1 MRLFLF
7 YVFLCGGVTTLS
19 AQSGLVTKTVSIQ
32 DTIQLE
38 QVSISPFQF
47 RLQTTDSLEV
57 DSSLYEINFPKA
69 QLIPFSELKF
79 NQDSLIVTYFK
90 YPEFLTKTYKAL
102 DEKLIIDTGN
112 PVDNLYELQQ
122 QRQPSN
128 FVPFSGLNTSGSIS
142 RAISVGNNQNA
153 VVRSE
158 LDLQISG
165 KISENVTLRAS
176 IQDDNAPT
184 QSGGYTQQ
192 LDEFDQIFIELESD
206 KWRIRAGDIDLIEN
220 ESFFASYTKR
230 VQGLLLSADI
240 GNEERQTEVYAAGA
254 LVRGVFTRS
263 ELTAQEGN
271 QGPYKLVGQNGE
283 LFVLIVSGSEAVFVN
298 GRQLTRGENEDYL
311 IDYNAGEIIFNSTFP
326 ITSEMRIVVEYQVS
340 DRNYSRIVATTG
352 SRFRSESLQ
361 LNGFLYNES
370 DLKNQPLQQSL
381 TEEQV
386 NVLQDAGDDPNEMF
400 APSAVPAEY
409 SENRILYE
417 KVFRDGQ
424 DVFVFSNNPDAE
436 LFNVRFTNLGS
447 NQGNY
452 VLSSQDAIANIYEYV
467 SPVNGISQGN
477 FEPVVRLFAPSK
489 LQIAMLNGV
498 YSPSEKTTVQFEL
511 AASNNDENLFSE
523 LNQGDNRGLAAQFSV
538 NQTVFKSKADKKLD
552 VFGNLNFIEE
562 TYTSIERLYNVEFTR
577 DWNLFNPTG
586 DQLFFDTG
594 FDFQNNLQSHAQYRF
609 QRLEYTND
617 FVGQKHSMSARQVQ
631 NKFRLDANASYLDS
645 ESSFLTSKF
654 ARASVS
660 GVYDF
665 GKFWSGLRYNL
676 EDNQELRVET
686 DEFTPNTQR
695 FASYEVFSGVGDS
708 TNVYVE
714 LGYRFRQNDSLRSNV
729 LQRVNTSNNYFMR
742 SQLVNT
748 KATKLRVFANFRN
761 LEFSEDNR
769 ADEQSLN
776 SRVTYSQNLLDRL
789 INLNTTYE
797 TNSGSIAQQEFT
809 YLEVEP
815 GQGQYTWIDYNGNG
829 VQELNEFEVAQFQDE
844 GRFVRILLPNQV
856 FVRTNQTRFSQQL
869 TLNFQTWQNKSGW
882 KKLASRFYNQTSLLL
897 DRKMRKDGN
906 SLSLN
911 PFGGSDDD
919 VLGENTTFRNI
930 LFFNRSLQK
939 FTTSY
944 NFTQNTTRNLSLL
957 GLQENA
963 NLLHE
968 VKFIH
973 KFQESWL
980 VTLTQDLNSSESF
993 SDQFENRTF
1002 EIKGFSLNPK
1012 VSYLLGDKRFDLFYE
1027 LAAKDNQLGEQETLD
1042 QQTFGLSFTLNNA
1055 QKYSINGEVNYI
1067 QNKFEG
1073 STFSPVAYQMLE
1085 GLLPNDNFTW
1095 SLFLQKKITDFLD
1108 LNLTYFGRKSENIS
1122 AIHTGSVQLRAFF

>member
-1 MRLFLF
+1 MRQLLF
-7 YVFLCGGVTTLS
+7 YVFLCCGITSLL
-19 AQSGLVTKTVSIQ
+19 AQSGLVTKTLAIQ

-38 QVSISPFQF
+38 EVSISSFKF
-47 RLQTTDSLEV
+47 KLQTIDSVNVEPI
-57 DSSLYEINFPKA
+57 LYDVNFPKA
-69 QLIPFSELKF
+69 QLVPFSQLKLS
-79 NQDSLIVTYFK
+79 QDSLIVTYLK
-90 YPEFLTKTYKAL
+90 YPDFLTRTYKGL

-112 PVDNLYELQQ
+112 PIDNLYELQQ

-128 FVPFSGLNTSGSIS
+128 FVPFAGLNTSGSIS

-165 KISENVTLRAS
+165 KLSENVTLRAS

-192 LDEFDQIFIELESD
+192 LDEFDQIFIELEAE
-206 KWRIRAGDIDLIEN
+206 KWRIRAGDIDLIES

-230 VQGLLLSADI
+230 VQGLLLSANV
-240 GNEERQTEVYAAGA
+240 GNDNRQTEVYTAGA

-283 LFVLIVSGSEAVFVN
+283 LFVLIISGSEDVYVN
-298 GRQLTRGENEDYL
+298 GRLLTRGENEDYL
-311 IDYNAGEIIFNSTFP
+311 IDYNAGELIFNSTFP

-340 DRNYSRIVATTG
+340 DRNFSRIVATTG

-361 LNGFLYNES
+361 LNGFLYNEN

-386 NVLQDAGDDPNEMF
+386 SVLQDAGDQQSEML
-400 APSAVPAEY
+400 APSAVPADF

-417 KVFRDGQ
+417 KAVRDGQ
-424 DVFVFSNNPDAE
+424 QIFVFSTDPEAD
-436 LFNVRFTNLGS
+436 LFNVRFTDLGQ

-452 VLSSQDAIANIYEYV
+452 VLSSQDAIATIYEYV
-467 SPVNGISQGN
+467 SPVNGIPQGN
-477 FEPVVRLFAPSK
+477 FEPVVRLFAPTK
-489 LQIAMLNGV
+489 LQIAMLNGM
-498 YSPSEKTTVQFEL
+498 YSPSDKTSLQFEV
-511 AASNNDENLFSE
+511 AASHNDENLFSE
-523 LNQGDNRGLAAQFSV
+523 LDQGDNRGLAAQLSV
-538 NQTVFKSKADKKLD
+538 NQTLYTSETDKKFD

-586 DQLFFDTG
+586 DQLFLDTG
-594 FDFQNNLQSHAQYRF
+594 FDYQNNLQSLTQYRF
-609 QRLEYTND
+609 QRLEYTDD
-617 FVGQKHSMSARQVQ
+617 FVGQKHSINARQV
-631 NKFRLDANASYLDS
+631 LDKLRIDAKASYLDS
-645 ESSFLTSKF
+645 ESSLLKSEF

-660 GVYDF
+660 GLYDF
-665 GKFWSGLRYNL
+665 GKFWSGLRYNM
-676 EDNQELRVET
+676 EDNQELRVDT

-695 FASYEVFSGVGDS
+695 FASYEMFSGVGDS

-714 LGYRFRQNDSLRSNV
+714 MGYRFRENDSLRSNV
-729 LQRVNTSNNYFMR
+729 LQRVNTSNTYFVR
-742 SQLVNT
+742 SQLINT
-748 KATKLRVFANFRN
+748 KATKLRVFANLRN
-761 LEFSEDNR
+761 LEFNEANR

-789 INLNTTYE
+789 VNLNTTYE

-815 GQGQYTWIDYNGNG
+815 GQGQYTWIDYNENG
-829 VQELNEFEVAQFQDE
+829 VQELNEFEIAQFQDE

-869 TLNFQTWQNKSGW
+869 TLNFQTWQNKEGW
-882 KKLASRFYNQTSLLL
+882 KNFLSNFYNQTSLLL
-897 DRKMRKDGN
+897 DKKLRKDGN
-906 SLSLN
+906 SLRLN
-911 PFGGSDDD
+911 PFGNSEED

-930 LFFNRSLQK
+930 LFFNRGLQK

-944 NFTQNTTRNLSLL
+944 NFTQNATKNLSLL
-957 GLQENA
+957 GLQESS

-968 VKFIH
+968 LKFIH

-993 SDQFENRTF
+993 SDQFENRNF
-1002 EIKGFSLNPK
+1002 NIEGFRFNPK
-1012 VSYLLGDKRFDLFYE
+1012 LSYLLGDKRFDVFYE
-1027 LAAKDNQLGEQETLD
+1027 LASKENQIGEQEALD

-1055 QKYSINGEVNYI
+1055 QKYSITGEVNYI
-1067 QNKFEG
+1067 QNEFEG

-1085 GLLPNDNFTW
+1085 GLLPKDNFTW

-1108 LNLTYFGRKSENIS
+1108 LNLTYFGRKSQNLS

>member
-1 MRLFLF
+1 MPSLL
-7 YVFLCGGVTTLS
+7 
-19 AQSGLVTKTVSIQ
+19 AQSGLVTKTVKLQ

-38 QVSISPFQF
+38 EISISPFQF
-47 RLQTTDSLEV
+47 KLQTTDSVEV
-57 DSSLYEINFPKA
+57 NSSSFQINFPKA
-69 QLIPFSELKF
+69 QLVPLSELKTT
-79 NQDSLIVTYFK
+79 QDSLIVTYFK

-128 FVPFSGLNTSGSIS
+128 FVPFAGLNTSGSIS

-192 LDEFDQIFIELESD
+192 LDEFDQIFIELESE

-220 ESFFASYTKR
+220 QSFFASYTKR

-240 GNEERQTEVYAAGA
+240 GNEKRQTEVYGAGA

-283 LFVLIVSGSEAVFVN
+283 LFVLIISGSEAVFVN

-340 DRNYSRIVATTG
+340 DRNFSRIVATTG

-361 LNGFLYNES
+361 LNGFLYNEN

-381 TEEQV
+381 SEEQV
-386 NVLQDAGDDPNEMF
+386 NVLEEAGDNQDNMF
-400 APSAVPAEY
+400 APSAVPAEF

-417 KVFRDGQ
+417 RELRDGRI
-424 DVFVFSNNPDAE
+424 VFVFSNDPEAE
-436 LFNVRFTNLGS
+436 LFNVRFTNLGP

-452 VLSSQDAIANIYEYV
+452 ILSSQEAIANIYEYV
-467 SPVNGISQGN
+467 SPIEGIPQGN
-477 FEPVVRLFAPSK
+477 FEPVVRLFAPTK

-498 YSPSEKTTVQFEL
+498 YSPSEKTTVQFEV

-523 LNQGDNRGLAAQFSV
+523 IDQGDNRGLAAQLSV
-538 NQTVFKSKADKKLD
+538 NQTLYKSKADRKLD
-552 VFGNLNFIEE
+552 VFGNLNFIED

-586 DQLFFDTG
+586 DQLFLDTG
-594 FDFQNNLQSHAQYRF
+594 FDYRNNLQSNTQYRY

-617 FVGQKHSMSARQVQ
+617 FIGQKHSISARQVQ
-631 NKFRLDANASYLDS
+631 SKFRIDANASYLDS
-645 ESSFLTSKF
+645 ESSLLTSKF

-660 GVYDF
+660 GIYDF

-676 EDNQELRVET
+676 EDNQELRVNT

-695 FASYEVFSGVGDS
+695 FSSYEVFSGVGDS
-708 TNVYVE
+708 TSVYAEV
-714 LGYRFRQNDSLRSNV
+714 GYRYRENDSLRANL
-729 LQRVNTSNNYFMR
+729 LQRVNTSSNYFVR

-748 KATKLRVFANFRN
+748 KATNLRVFANLRN
-761 LEFSEDNR
+761 LKFNEEER

-789 INLNTTYE
+789 VNLNTTYE

-815 GQGQYTWIDYNGNG
+815 GQGQYTWIDYNENG
-829 VQELNEFEVAQFQDE
+829 VQELNEFEIAQFQDE

-869 TLNFQTWQNKSGW
+869 TLNFQTWQNKSGF
-882 KKLASRFYNQTSLLL
+882 KKFASKFYNQTSLLL
-897 DRKMRKDGN
+897 DKKLRKDGN

-911 PFGGSDDD
+911 PFGGNSDD

-957 GLQENA
+957 GLQENS

-968 VKFIH
+968 IKFLH
-973 KFQESWL
+973 KFQQSWL

-993 SDQFENRTF
+993 SDQFENRNF
-1002 EIKGFSLNPK
+1002 EIEGFTLNPK
-1012 VSYLLGDKRFDLFYE
+1012 LSYLLGDKRFDVFYE
-1027 LAAKDNQLGEQETLD
+1027 LASKENQIGEQEALD

-1055 QKYSINGEVNYI
+1055 QKYSINGELNYI

-1108 LNLTYFGRKSENIS
+1108 LNLTYFGRKSENLS
-1122 AIHTGSVQLRAFF
+1122 AVHTGSVQLRAFF

>member
-1 MRLFLF
+1 MRQLLF
-7 YVFLCGGVTTLS
+7 YVFLCCGITSLL
-19 AQSGLVTKTVSIQ
+19 AQSGLVTKTLAIQ

-38 QVSISPFQF
+38 EVSISSFQF
-47 RLQTTDSLEV
+47 KLQTIDSVNVEPI
-57 DSSLYEINFPKA
+57 LYDVNFPKA
-69 QLIPFSELKF
+69 QLVPFSQLKLS
-79 NQDSLIVTYFK
+79 QDSLIVTYLK
-90 YPEFLTKTYKAL
+90 YPDFLTRTYKGL

-112 PVDNLYELQQ
+112 PIDNLYELQQ

-128 FVPFSGLNTSGSIS
+128 FVPFAGLNTSGSIS

-165 KISENVTLRAS
+165 KLSENVTLRAS

-192 LDEFDQIFIELESD
+192 LDEFDQIFIELEAE
-206 KWRIRAGDIDLIEN
+206 KWRIRAGDIDLIES

-230 VQGLLLSADI
+230 VQGLLLSANV
-240 GNEERQTEVYAAGA
+240 GNDNRQTEVYTAGA

-283 LFVLIVSGSEAVFVN
+283 LFVLIISGSEDVYVN
-298 GRQLTRGENEDYL
+298 GRLLTRGENEDYL
-311 IDYNAGEIIFNSTFP
+311 IDYNAGELIFNSTFP

-340 DRNYSRIVATTG
+340 DRNFSRIVATTG

-361 LNGFLYNES
+361 LNGFLYNEN

-386 NVLQDAGDDPNEMF
+386 SVLQDAGDQQSEML
-400 APSAVPAEY
+400 APSAVPADY

-417 KVFRDGQ
+417 KAVRDGQ
-424 DVFVFSNNPDAE
+424 QFFVFSTDPEAD
-436 LFNVRFTNLGS
+436 LFNVRFTNLGQ

-452 VLSSQDAIANIYEYV
+452 VLSSQDAIATIYEYV
-467 SPVNGISQGN
+467 SPVNGIPQGN
-477 FEPVVRLFAPSK
+477 FEPVVRLFAPTK
-489 LQIAMLNGV
+489 LQIAMLNGM
-498 YSPSEKTTVQFEL
+498 YSPSDKTSLQFEV
-511 AASNNDENLFSE
+511 AASHNDENLFSE
-523 LNQGDNRGLAAQFSV
+523 LDQGDNRGLAAQLSV
-538 NQTVFKSKADKKLD
+538 NQTLYTSETDKKFD

-586 DQLFFDTG
+586 DQLFLDTG
-594 FDFQNNLQSHAQYRF
+594 FDYQNNLQSLTQYRF
-609 QRLEYTND
+609 QRLEYTDD
-617 FVGQKHSMSARQVQ
+617 FVGQKHSINARQV
-631 NKFRLDANASYLDS
+631 LDKLRIDAKASYLDS
-645 ESSFLTSKF
+645 ESSLLKSEF

-660 GVYDF
+660 GLYDF
-665 GKFWSGLRYNL
+665 GKFWSGLRYNM
-676 EDNQELRVET
+676 EDNQELRVDT

-695 FASYEVFSGVGDS
+695 FASYEMFSGVGDS

-714 LGYRFRQNDSLRSNV
+714 MGYRFRENDSLRSNV
-729 LQRVNTSNNYFMR
+729 LQRVNTSNTYFVR
-742 SQLVNT
+742 SQLINT
-748 KATKLRVFANFRN
+748 KATKLRVFANLRN
-761 LEFSEDNR
+761 LEFNEANR

-789 INLNTTYE
+789 VNLNTTYE

-815 GQGQYTWIDYNGNG
+815 GQGQYTWIDYNENG
-829 VQELNEFEVAQFQDE
+829 VQELNEFEIAQFQDE

-869 TLNFQTWQNKSGW
+869 TLNFQTWQNKEGW
-882 KKLASRFYNQTSLLL
+882 KNFLSNFYNQTSLLL
-897 DRKMRKDGN
+897 DKKLRKDGN
-906 SLSLN
+906 SLRLN
-911 PFGGSDDD
+911 PFGNSEED

-930 LFFNRSLQK
+930 LFFNRGLQK

-944 NFTQNTTRNLSLL
+944 NFTQNATKNLSLL
-957 GLQENA
+957 GLQESS

-968 VKFIH
+968 LKFIH

-993 SDQFENRTF
+993 SDQFENRNF
-1002 EIKGFSLNPK
+1002 NIEGFRFNPK
-1012 VSYLLGDKRFDLFYE
+1012 LSYLLGDKRFDVFYE
-1027 LAAKDNQLGEQETLD
+1027 LASKENQIGEQEALD

-1055 QKYSINGEVNYI
+1055 QKYSITGEVNYI
-1067 QNKFEG
+1067 QNEFEG

-1085 GLLPNDNFTW
+1085 GLLPKDNFTW

-1108 LNLTYFGRKSENIS
+1108 LNLTYFGRKSQNLS

>member
-1 MRLFLF
+1 MRLLLI
-7 YVFLCGGVTTLS
+7 YVFLCCGSISLY
-19 AQSGLVTKTVSIQ
+19 AQSQRVTRTVPVQ

-38 QVSISPFQF
+38 DFSISSLQFQV
-47 RLQTTDSLEV
+47 LSV
-57 DSSLYEINFPKA
+57 DSIEIDNRLYKVNYPKA
-69 QLIPFSELKF
+69 QLIPSSALKF
-79 NQDSLIVTYFK
+79 KHDSLIVSYFK
-90 YPEFLTKTYKAL
+90 YPDFLTRTYKAL
-102 DEKLIIDTGN
+102 DENLILDTGD
-112 PVDNLYELQQ
+112 PIDNLYELQQ
-122 QRQPSN
+122 QKRPTN

-165 KISENVTLRAS
+165 KISDNVTLRAS

-206 KWRIRAGDIDLIEN
+206 KWNIRAGDIDLIEN
-220 ESFFASYTKR
+220 QSFFASYTKR

-240 GNEERQTEVYAAGA
+240 GNDNHEAEVYAAGA

-298 GRQLTRGENEDYL
+298 GRQLTRGEDADYL

-340 DRNYSRIVATTG
+340 DRNFSRVVATTG
-352 SRFRSESLQ
+352 SRFRSDALQ
-361 LNGFLYNES
+361 LNGFLYNEN

-381 TEEQV
+381 TAEQV
-386 NVLQDAGDDPNEMF
+386 NVLEQAGDNPEQML
-400 APSAVPAEY
+400 APSAVPAEF
-409 SENRILYE
+409 SENRILYRKE
-417 KVFRDGQ
+417 FRDGQ
-424 DVFVFSNNPDAE
+424 EVFVFSNDPDAE
-436 LFNVRFTNLGS
+436 LFNVRFSNLGL

-452 VLSSQDAIANIYEYV
+452 ILSSRDAIANIYEYV
-467 SPVNGISQGN
+467 SPVNGIPQGN
-477 FEPVVRLFAPSK
+477 FEPVVRLFAPTK

-498 YSPSEKTTVQFEL
+498 YSPSAKTRVQFEV

-523 LNQGDNRGLAAQFSV
+523 LDQGDNRGLAAQFSL
-538 NQTVFKSKADKKLD
+538 NQTLFQKENTQKLD
-552 VFGNLNFIEE
+552 VFGNFNFIEDS
-562 TYTSIERLYNVEFTR
+562 YTSIERLYNVEFTR

-586 DQLFFDTG
+586 DQLFLDTG
-594 FDFQNNLQSHAQYRF
+594 FDFQNNLQSHTQYRF

-617 FVGQKHSMSARQVQ
+617 FVGQKHAVSARQVQ
-631 NKFRLDANASYLDS
+631 ENFRFDANASYLDS
-645 ESSFLTSKF
+645 ESSVLTSKF
-654 ARASVS
+654 ARANVS

-665 GKFWSGLRYNL
+665 GKLWSGLRYDM
-676 EDNQELRVET
+676 EDNQELQSQTEQ
-686 DEFTPNTQR
+686 FTQNTQR

-714 LGYRFRQNDSLRSNV
+714 LGYRFRQNDSLRSNS
-729 LQRVNTSNNYFMR
+729 LERVNTSNNYFVR
-742 SQLVNT
+742 SQLINT
-748 KATKLRVFANFRN
+748 KATKLRVFANLRN
-761 LEFSEDNR
+761 LKFKEESR

-776 SRVTYSQNLLDRL
+776 SRITYSQNLLDRL

-797 TNSGSIAQQEFT
+797 SNSGSIAQQEFT

-844 GRFVRILLPNQV
+844 ANFIRILLPNQI
-856 FVRTNQTRFSQQL
+856 FVRTDQTRFSQQL
-869 TLNFQTWQNKSGW
+869 TLNFQTWQNQTGW
-882 KKLASRFYNQTSLLL
+882 KKFASKFYNQTSLLL
-897 DRKMRKDGN
+897 DRKLRKDGN
-906 SLSLN
+906 SLNLN
-911 PFGGSDDD
+911 PFAGSGDD

-963 NLLHE
+963 NVLHRL
-968 VKFIH
+968 KFLH

-980 VTLTQDLNSSESF
+980 VTLVQDFNSSESF
-993 SDQFENRTF
+993 SDQFENRNF
-1002 EIKGFSLNPK
+1002 ELQGFSFNPK
-1012 VSYLLGDKRFDLFYE
+1012 LSYLLGDKRFDLFYE
-1027 LAAKDNQLGEQETLD
+1027 LASNNNQLGEQETLD
-1042 QQTFGLSFTLNNA
+1042 QQTFGLSFTLNDA

-1108 LNLTYFGRKSENIS
+1108 LNLTYFGRKSENVS

>member
-1 MRLFLF
+1 MRRYLLFVFFCCGASSLF
-7 YVFLCGGVTTLS
+7 
-19 AQSGLVTKTVSIQ
+19 AQSGLSTKIVSTQ

-38 QVSISPFQF
+38 PVSISPFQF
-47 RLQTTDSLEV
+47 KVQTTDSVEV
-57 DSSLYEINFPKA
+57 KSSLFTINFPNA
-69 QLIPFSELKF
+69 QLIPSSTLKETE
-79 NQDSLIVTYFK
+79 DSLIVTYFK

-112 PVDNLYELQQ
+112 QADNLYELQQ

-192 LDEFDQIFIELESD
+192 LDEFDQIFIELESE

-230 VQGLLLSADI
+230 VQGLLLSADV
-240 GNEERQTEVYAAGA
+240 GNEERQTEVYGAGA

-340 DRNYSRIVATTG
+340 DRNFSRIVATTG

-361 LNGFLYNES
+361 LNGFLYNEN

-386 NVLQDAGDDPNEMF
+386 NVLENAGDDENDMF
-400 APSAVPAEY
+400 APSAVPAEF

-417 KVFRDGQ
+417 RELRDGR
-424 DVFVFSNNPDAE
+424 DIFVFSNDPEAE
-436 LFNVRFTNLGS
+436 LFNVRFTNLGP

-452 VLSSQDAIANIYEYV
+452 ILSSRDAIANIYEYV
-467 SPVNGISQGN
+467 SPVDGIPQGN

-498 YSPSEKTTVQFEL
+498 YSPSDKTTVQFEV

-523 LNQGDNRGLAAQFSV
+523 IDQGDNRGLAAQLSV
-538 NQTVFKSKADKKLD
+538 NQTLYTSEDEKRLD
-552 VFGNLNFIEE
+552 VFGNLNFIED

-594 FDFQNNLQSHAQYRF
+594 FDYQNNLQSNTQYRF

-617 FVGQKHSMSARQVQ
+617 FLGQKHSMNARQVQ
-631 NKFRLDANASYLDS
+631 DKLRIDANASYLDS

-654 ARASVS
+654 ARANLS
-660 GVYDF
+660 GIYDF
-665 GKFWSGLRYNL
+665 GKFWSGLRYEL
-676 EDNQELRVET
+676 EDNQELRVDT

-708 TNVYVE
+708 TDVYVE
-714 LGYRFRQNDSLRSNV
+714 LGYRYRENDSLRANN
-729 LQRVNTSNNYFMR
+729 LQRVNTSSNYFAR

-748 KATKLRVFANFRN
+748 KSTKLRVFANLRN
-761 LEFSEDNR
+761 LKFSEEQRD
-769 ADEQSLN
+769 DEQSLN

-789 INLNTTYE
+789 VNLNTTYE

-815 GQGQYTWIDYNGNG
+815 GQGQYTWIDYNENG
-829 VQELNEFEVAQFQDE
+829 VQELNEFEIAQFQDE

-869 TLNFQTWQNKSGW
+869 TLNFQTWQNKSGL
-882 KKLASRFYNQTSLLL
+882 KKFASRFYNQTSLLL
-897 DRKMRKDGN
+897 DRKLRKDGN

-911 PFGGSDDD
+911 PFGGSGDD

-939 FTTSY
+939 LTTSY
-944 NFTQNTTRNLSLL
+944 NFTQNTTKNLSLL
-957 GLQENA
+957 GLQENS

-968 VKFIH
+968 LKFIH

-980 VTLTQDLNSSESF
+980 LTLTQDLNSSESF
-993 SDQFENRTF
+993 SDQFENRNF
-1002 EIKGFSLNPK
+1002 DIEGFTINPK
-1012 VSYLLGDKRFDLFYE
+1012 ITYLLGDKRFDMFYE
-1027 LAAKDNQLGEQETLD
+1027 LASKENQIGEAEALD

-1055 QKYSINGEVNYI
+1055 QKYSVNGEVNYI

-1108 LNLTYFGRKSENIS
+1108 LNLTYFGRKSENLS

>member
-1 MRLFLF
+1 
-7 YVFLCGGVTTLS
+7 
-19 AQSGLVTKTVSIQ
+19 
-32 DTIQLE
+32 
-38 QVSISPFQF
+38 
-47 RLQTTDSLEV
+47 
-57 DSSLYEINFPKA
+57 
-69 QLIPFSELKF
+69 
-79 NQDSLIVTYFK
+79 
-90 YPEFLTKTYKAL
+90 
-102 DEKLIIDTGN
+102 
-112 PVDNLYELQQ
+112 
-122 QRQPSN
+122 
-128 FVPFSGLNTSGSIS
+128 
-142 RAISVGNNQNA
+142 
-153 VVRSE
+153 
-158 LDLQISG
+158 
-165 KISENVTLRAS
+165 
-176 IQDDNAPT
+176 
-184 QSGGYTQQ
+184 
-192 LDEFDQIFIELESD
+192 LESE

-220 ESFFASYTKR
+220 QSFFASYTKR

-240 GNEERQTEVYAAGA
+240 GNEKRQTEVYGAGA

-283 LFVLIVSGSEAVFVN
+283 LFVLIISGSEAVFVN

-326 ITSEMRIVVEYQVS
+326 VTSEMRIVVEYQVS
-340 DRNYSRIVATTG
+340 DRNFSRIVATTG

-361 LNGFLYNES
+361 LNGFLYNEN

-381 TEEQV
+381 SEEQV
-386 NVLQDAGDDPNEMF
+386 NVLEEAGDNQDNMF
-400 APSAVPAEY
+400 APSAVPAEF

-417 KVFRDGQ
+417 RELRDGRI
-424 DVFVFSNNPDAE
+424 VFVFSNDPEAE
-436 LFNVRFTNLGS
+436 LFNVRFTNLGP

-452 VLSSQDAIANIYEYV
+452 ILSSQEAIANIYEYV
-467 SPVNGISQGN
+467 SPIEGIPQGN
-477 FEPVVRLFAPSK
+477 FEPVVRLFAPTK

-498 YSPSEKTTVQFEL
+498 YSPSEKTTVQFEV

-523 LNQGDNRGLAAQFSV
+523 IDQGDNRGLAAQLSV
-538 NQTVFKSKADKKLD
+538 NQTLYKSKADRKLD
-552 VFGNLNFIEE
+552 VFGNLNFIED

-594 FDFQNNLQSHAQYRF
+594 FDYRNNLQSNTQYRY

-617 FVGQKHSMSARQVQ
+617 FIGQKHSISARQVQ
-631 NKFRLDANASYLDS
+631 SKFRIDANASYLDS
-645 ESSFLTSKF
+645 ESSLLTSKF

-660 GVYDF
+660 GIYDF

-676 EDNQELRVET
+676 EDNQELRVNT

-695 FASYEVFSGVGDS
+695 FSSYEVFSGVGDS
-708 TNVYVE
+708 TSVYAEV
-714 LGYRFRQNDSLRSNV
+714 GYRYRENDSLRANL
-729 LQRVNTSNNYFMR
+729 LQRVNTSSNYFVR

-748 KATKLRVFANFRN
+748 KATNLRVFANLRN
-761 LEFSEDNR
+761 LKFNEEER

-789 INLNTTYE
+789 VNLNTTYE

-815 GQGQYTWIDYNGNG
+815 GQGQYTWIDYNENG
-829 VQELNEFEVAQFQDE
+829 VQELNEFEIAQFQDE

-869 TLNFQTWQNKSGW
+869 TLNFQTWQNKSGF
-882 KKLASRFYNQTSLLL
+882 KKFASKFYNQTSLLL
-897 DRKMRKDGN
+897 DKKLRKDGN

-911 PFGGSDDD
+911 PFGGNSDD

-957 GLQENA
+957 GLQENS

-968 VKFIH
+968 IKFLH
-973 KFQESWL
+973 KFQQSWL

-993 SDQFENRTF
+993 SDQFENRNF
-1002 EIKGFSLNPK
+1002 EIEGFTLNPK
-1012 VSYLLGDKRFDLFYE
+1012 LSYLLGDKRFDVFYE
-1027 LAAKDNQLGEQETLD
+1027 LASKENQIGEQEALD

-1055 QKYSINGEVNYI
+1055 QKYSINGELNYI

-1095 SLFLQKKITDFLD
+1095 SLFLQKKITDFLG
-1108 LNLTYFGRKSENIS
+1108 LNLTYFGRKSENLS
-1122 AIHTGSVQLRAFF
+1122 AVHTGSVQLRAFF

>member
-1 MRLFLF
+1 MRHYLLL
-7 YVFLCGGVTTLS
+7 VFLCCCIS
-19 AQSGLVTKTVSIQ
+19 SIFAQSGLVTKTVGFQ

-38 QVSISPFQF
+38 EVSIAPFQF
-47 RLQTTDSLEV
+47 KLQTTDSLEIE
-57 DSSLYEINFPKA
+57 STLYEIDFPKA
-69 QLIPFSELKF
+69 QLFPFSELKS
-79 NQDSLIVTYFK
+79 NNDSLIVTYLK
-90 YPEFLTKTYKAL
+90 YPESLTKTYKGL
-102 DEKLIIDTGN
+102 DDNLIIDTGN

-128 FVPFSGLNTSGSIS
+128 FVPFAGLNTSGSIS

-165 KISENVTLRAS
+165 KISENVTLKAS
-176 IQDDNAPT
+176 IQDDNSPT

-192 LDEFDQIFIELESD
+192 LDEFDQIFIELESE

-230 VQGLLLSADI
+230 VQGLLLSADV
-240 GNEERQTEVYAAGA
+240 GNEKRQTEVYSAGA

-283 LFVLIVSGSEAVFVN
+283 LFVLIISGSEDVYVN
-298 GRQLTRGENEDYL
+298 GRILTRGENEDYL

-340 DRNYSRIVATTG
+340 DRNFSRIVATTG
-352 SRFRSESLQ
+352 SRFSSEALQ
-361 LNGFLYNES
+361 LNGFLYNEN

-381 TEEQV
+381 TDEQV
-386 NVLQDAGDDPNEMF
+386 NALEEAGDNQDQMF
-400 APSAVPAEY
+400 APSAVPADY

-417 KVFRDGQ
+417 KELRDGRE
-424 DVFVFSNNPDAE
+424 VFVFSNDPEAE
-436 LFNVRFTNLGS
+436 LFNVRYTNLGA

-452 VLSSQDAIANIYEYV
+452 ILSSRDAIANIYEYV
-467 SPVNGISQGN
+467 SPIDGVPQGN
-477 FEPVVRLFAPSK
+477 FEPVVRLFAPTK

-498 YSPSEKTTVQFEL
+498 YSPSVKTTVQFEV
-511 AASNNDENLFSE
+511 AASNNDENSFSDSD
-523 LNQGDNRGLAAQFSV
+523 QGDNRGLATQLSI
-538 NQTVFKSKADKKLD
+538 NQTLYQQGADKKLD

-586 DQLFFDTG
+586 DQTFVDTG
-594 FDFQNNLQSHAQYRF
+594 FDFRNNLESNTQYRF
-609 QRLEYTND
+609 QRLEYSND
-617 FVGQKHSMSARQVQ
+617 FLGEKHSISARQVQ
-631 NKFRLDANASYLDS
+631 SKFRIDANASYMDS
-645 ESSFLTSKF
+645 ESSFLNSKF
-654 ARASVS
+654 ARANVS
-660 GVYDF
+660 GIYDF
-665 GKFWSGLRYNL
+665 GKFWSGLRYNM
-676 EDNQELRVET
+676 EDNQESRVDTE
-686 DEFTPNTQR
+686 DFTANTQR

-708 TNVYVE
+708 TNVYAE
-714 LGYRFRQNDSLRSNV
+714 LGYRYRENDSLRNNS
-729 LQRVNTSNNYFMR
+729 LQRVNSSDNYFVR

-748 KATKLRVFANFRN
+748 QATKLRVFANLRN
-761 LEFSEDNR
+761 LKFNEQDR

-776 SRVTYSQNLLDRL
+776 SRVTYSQNLWDRL
-789 INLNTTYE
+789 VNLNTTYE

-815 GQGQYTWIDYNGNG
+815 GQGQYTWIDYNANG
-829 VQELNEFEVAQFQDE
+829 VQELNEFEIAQFQDE
-844 GRFVRILLPNQV
+844 GRFVRILLPNQI

-869 TLNFQTWQNKSGW
+869 TLNFQTWQNKEGW
-882 KKLASRFYNQTSLLL
+882 KKIASRFYNQTSLLL
-897 DRKMRKDGN
+897 DKKLRKDGN

-911 PFGGSDDD
+911 PFGGSGEDI
-919 VLGENTTFRNI
+919 LGENTTFRNI

-944 NFTQNTTRNLSLL
+944 NFTQNTTKNLSLL
-957 GLQENA
+957 GLQESS

-968 VKFIH
+968 LKFIH

-980 VTLTQDLNSSESF
+980 LTLTQDVNSSESF
-993 SDQFENRTF
+993 SDRFQNRNF
-1002 EIKGFSLNPK
+1002 EIEGFSLNPK
-1012 VSYLLGDKRFDLFYE
+1012 LSYLLGDKRFDVFYE
-1027 LAAKDNQLGEQETLD
+1027 LASKENQVGEQESLN

-1067 QNKFEG
+1067 QNEFDG
-1073 STFSPVAYQMLE
+1073 STFSPVAYQLLE

-1108 LNLTYFGRKSENIS
+1108 LNLTYFGRKSENVN

>member
-38 QVSISPFQF
+38 KVSISPFQF

>member
-38 QVSISPFQF
+38 KVSISPFQF

-400 APSAVPAEY
+400 APSAVSAEY